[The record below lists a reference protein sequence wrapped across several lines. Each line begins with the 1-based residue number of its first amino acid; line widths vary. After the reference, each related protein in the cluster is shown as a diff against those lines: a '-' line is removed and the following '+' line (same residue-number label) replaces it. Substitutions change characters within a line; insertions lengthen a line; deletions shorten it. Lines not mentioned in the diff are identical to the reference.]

1 MADSSSVL
9 VCARSSDSKRPL
21 KGLKLGDAKTVFVE
35 IDYSITK
42 KFGASGGLSLL
53 KSNSETTADD
63 NVFVKRVVSNIE
75 TNRTKITLH
84 YDVGEDDRF
93 LKLTLYASKACVQV
107 FKIIVYYYVCP
118 ANETLLVTRTVA
130 PSSGFIETSANCSI
144 KQSGKKGSVVVA
156 KCGSDGE
163 WRKVEDEEGGCSSDC
178 GAGTELIND
187 TCTGTVYRLSY
198 VELFYPKKFPS

>member
-1 MADSSSVL
+1 
-9 VCARSSDSKRPL
+9 VCARYNNPELPL
-21 KGLKLGDAKTVFVE
+21 KRLNLRDAKRVYVV
-35 IDYSITK
+35 IDYKITI
-42 KFGASGGLSLL
+42 KFGLSGGLSLL
-53 KSNSETTADD
+53 SNFED
-63 NVFVKRVVSNIE
+63 NVKRLVSDKE
-75 TNRTKITLH
+75 TNRTKTTVR
-84 YDVGEDDRF
+84 YDPSEDNGI

-107 FKIIVYYYVCP
+107 FKITVYYHVCP

-130 PSSGFIETSANCSI
+130 PSSGFIEASANCSI

-187 TCTGTVYRLSY
+187 TCTGTVYRLPY
-198 VELFYPKKFPS
+198 VELFYPEKIVPS